1 MDVADEGLACLLPDV
16 GYLSFEESCWLLK
29 NKSIGF
35 NDLIYLDTLLLIKK
49 PLKIVNNRS
58 AWAVASAREITA

>member
-1 MDVADEGLACLLPDV
+1 LISLLPDI
-16 GYLSFEESCWLLK
+16 GYFSFKESCRLLK
-29 NKSIGF
+29 NNSIGF

>member
-1 MDVADEGLACLLPDV
+1 LISLLPDI
-16 GYLSFEESCWLLK
+16 GYFSFKESCWLLK
-29 NKSIGF
+29 NNSIGF
-35 NDLIYLDTLLLIKK
+35 NDIIYLDTLLLIKK